1 MKQREDIFPKN
12 YGYIIN
18 HPLPCKW
25 WWRISISFF
34 WVYNFMQK
42 VLLLTLDG
50 CYVVCAFSSRSQK
63 PLCRSNLGEK
73 GFGQRRIMLLLA
85 KSLGYLMLL
94 CTAEELVPVFVVHL
108 DPEYGFSPHDY
119 QLLLHRILSRTWHN
133 VKCFAS
139 ARLSNW
145 LENLTPS

>member
-1 MKQREDIFPKN
+1 MDATSFVHFPVVRKN
-12 YGYIIN
+12 
-18 HPLPCKW
+18 
-25 WWRISISFF
+25 
-34 WVYNFMQK
+34 
-42 VLLLTLDG
+42 
-50 CYVVCAFSSRSQK
+50 
-63 PLCRSNLGEK
+63 LCVGRRSNLGEK
-73 GFGQRRIMLLLA
+73 GFGHRRIMLLLA

-139 ARLSNW
+139 ARLSN
-145 LENLTPS
+145 